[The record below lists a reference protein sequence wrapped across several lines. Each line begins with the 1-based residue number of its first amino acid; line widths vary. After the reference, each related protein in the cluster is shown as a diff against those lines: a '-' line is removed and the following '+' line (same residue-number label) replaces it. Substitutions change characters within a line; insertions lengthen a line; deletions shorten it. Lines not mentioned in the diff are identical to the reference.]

1 MLKDIKIEEIPWQ
14 NAPIELLLLADPSR
28 SMITKYL
35 GQSTI
40 LTANLKKE
48 VIGIIALYP
57 IEEFMLEIKN
67 LAVLPNYQNQGV
79 GKFLIQHAENSA
91 RSKGFFSLRICTG
104 NSSFS
109 QLALYQKLGF
119 HIAGKVEKYFLKHF
133 PEPIFENG
141 ILCRDLIILE
151 KGITK

>member
-1 MLKDIKIEEIPWQ
+1 MMLKDINIEEIPSQ
-14 NAPIELLLLADPSR
+14 NAPMELLLLADPSR

-35 GQSTI
+35 GHSTI

-48 VIGIIALYP
+48 VIGIIVLYP

-67 LAVLPNYQNQGV
+67 LAVLPHYQNQGV

-91 RSKGFFSLRICTG
+91 RSKGFLSLRICTG
-104 NSSFS
+104 NSSVS
-109 QLALYQKLGF
+109 QLSLYQKLGF
-119 HIAGKVEKYFLKHF
+119 QNTGKVEKFFLKNYS
-133 PEPIFENG
+133 EPIFENG

-151 KGITK
+151 KDIR